1 MSVAF
6 CCNPKTI
13 NTEDNNIEKRDIEV
27 TQTTE
32 PNIILMKLKKGDDNV
47 ASHKFNASDDVT
59 PENMIINEIKNSFD
73 EQHQAN
79 ESLNFIMKPEFD
91 VQYNVTEDNEGEEC
105 LFLTNG
111 KKIDLDDITD
121 VWRTA
126 YYRTSERLSCFKIH
140 IKKTSAKDLKTIA
153 QKYNDS
159 NGRIN
164 WESCL
169 LEIKTDDANDNI
181 GRKHY
186 LQTKNI
192 DQGVFENIILVDDNL
207 GGNSTPVVIEQSPDQ
222 WMVFQNLLLM
232 RDCEN
237 GEVVVFTRVPHQPK
251 LENVLNALKAFGEET
266 FNGTLA
272 CIDEDRIER
281 SVRNILRQV
290 LGRLKVF

>member
-1 MSVAF
+1 MNLFIERVFYILLIIDLTLCCS
-6 CCNPKTI
+6 CNPKTI

-140 IKKTSAKDLKTIA
+140 IKKTSAKVFAVVHFTV
-153 QKYNDS
+153 
-159 NGRIN
+159 
-164 WESCL
+164 
-169 LEIKTDDANDNI
+169 
-181 GRKHY
+181 Y
-186 LQTKNI
+186 L
-192 DQGVFENIILVDDNL
+192 IL
-207 GGNSTPVVIEQSPDQ
+207 
-222 WMVFQNLLLM
+222 
-232 RDCEN
+232 
-237 GEVVVFTRVPHQPK
+237 
-251 LENVLNALKAFGEET
+251 
-266 FNGTLA
+266 
-272 CIDEDRIER
+272 
-281 SVRNILRQV
+281 
-290 LGRLKVF
+290 